1 MALGEQG
8 GGEGVCFLSLSLGVS
23 SVSDAK
29 LQHAEGWVAFIVI

>member
-8 GGEGVCFLSLSLGVS
+8 AGKGLLSLSLGVS